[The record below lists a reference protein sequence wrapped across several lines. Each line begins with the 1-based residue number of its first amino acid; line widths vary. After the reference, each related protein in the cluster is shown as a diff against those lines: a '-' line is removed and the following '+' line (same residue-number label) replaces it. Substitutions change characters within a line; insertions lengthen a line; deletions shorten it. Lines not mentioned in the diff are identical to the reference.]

1 MSKFMNY
8 IHSSPFQ
15 YLVTNHAFLMW
26 MFFTPLWRTIISS
39 VKKTNKW
46 KRNNLKMP
54 SFWQY
59 LTVQIR
65 LTERKTKCN
74 YHFSSIVKND
84 RKDGLKPSKVR
95 RGKWLAQIFRKDLT
109 ERKLERTW
117 MKIMLSAS
125 LSLFFFTQ
133 SSQYQIFKANTYS
146 ILTNTNRTWTASV
159 VVLN

>member
-1 MSKFMNY
+1 MS
-8 IHSSPFQ
+8 
-15 YLVTNHAFLMW
+15 
-26 MFFTPLWRTIISS
+26 
-39 VKKTNKW
+39 
-46 KRNNLKMP
+46 

-74 YHFSSIVKND
+74 YHFSSIVKSD

-109 ERKLERTW
+109 ERKLERTQ

-125 LSLFFFTQ
+125 LSSFFFTQ

-146 ILTNTNRTWTASV
+146 ILTNANRTWTASV
-159 VVLN
+159 IVLN

>member
-1 MSKFMNY
+1 MNY

-15 YLVTNHAFLMW
+15 YPVTNHAFLMW

-125 LSLFFFTQ
+125 LSLVFFTQ

-146 ILTNTNRTWTASV
+146 MLTNTNRTWTASV